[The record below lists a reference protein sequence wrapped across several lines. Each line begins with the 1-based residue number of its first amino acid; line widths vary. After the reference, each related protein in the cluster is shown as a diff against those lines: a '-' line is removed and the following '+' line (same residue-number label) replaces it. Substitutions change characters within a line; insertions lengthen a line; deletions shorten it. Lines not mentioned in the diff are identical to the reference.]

1 MRRKNETER
10 VREVTIGDALAHALA
25 GGPAA
30 DTERVREV
38 SNSTAPGTH
47 YQRALPAVKKELRN
61 NPLSS

>member
-25 GGPAA
+25 GGPAD

-38 SNSTAPGTH
+38 SNSTALGTH
-47 YQRALPAVKKELRN
+47 CLAALRL
-61 NPLSS
+61 